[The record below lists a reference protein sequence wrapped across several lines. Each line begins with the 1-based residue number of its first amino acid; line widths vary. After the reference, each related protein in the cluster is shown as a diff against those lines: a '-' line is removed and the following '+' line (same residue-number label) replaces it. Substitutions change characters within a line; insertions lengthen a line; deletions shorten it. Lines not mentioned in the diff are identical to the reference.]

1 MKHFRGILAA
11 SAFLVT
17 VSLFAAPDAFTVD
30 PKHSGAEFKI
40 RHLMSNVGG
49 KFTDFAG
56 SASLDKANPAA
67 SSVEFTIQTASI
79 DTATT
84 DRDKHLKSVDF
95 FDVEKFP
102 TITFKSTKITP
113 TQTKDTYDV
122 TGDFTLHGVTKQV
135 TIPVAFL
142 GFGKDPWGNERAGFE
157 LNTTLNRKDYGMNW
171 NKTLDQGGYL
181 LADDVRININLEM
194 VKKKQ
199 Q

>member
-1 MKHFRGILAA
+1 MKQFRSIFAA
-11 SAFLVT
+11 TAFLVT
-17 VSLFAAPDAFTVD
+17 VPLFAAPEAFTVD
-30 PKHSGAEFKI
+30 RNHSAAEFKV

-56 SASLDKANPAA
+56 SANLDKANPAA

-79 DTATT
+79 DTAVA
-84 DRDKHLKSVDF
+84 DRDKDLKSANF
-95 FDVEKFP
+95 FDVEKYP

-113 TQTKDTYDV
+113 TKTKDTYDV
-122 TGDFTLHGVTKQV
+122 TGDFTLHGVTKQI

-171 NKTLDQGGYL
+171 NKALDQGGFL
-181 LADDVRININLEM
+181 LADDVKINVNLEM

-199 Q
+199 